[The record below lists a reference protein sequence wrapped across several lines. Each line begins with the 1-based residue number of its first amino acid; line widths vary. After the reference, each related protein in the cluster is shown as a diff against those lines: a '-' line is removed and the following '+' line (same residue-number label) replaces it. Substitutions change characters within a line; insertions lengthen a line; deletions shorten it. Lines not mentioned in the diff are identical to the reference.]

1 SDNDPCDA
9 TAVCASVQAQ
19 RRTQRTLQDG
29 TWQPHPTGCF
39 KQRHPAR
46 IDALKT
52 KTVDA
57 HHSRAGSIK
66 ATVVGLVD
74 SSCILGP
81 HRQHGCPCKTHQA

>member
-1 SDNDPCDA
+1 MQQPCVHRCRLNVARSAHCRMAHGSRIQQDA
-9 TAVCASVQAQ
+9 SSSVIRQGSM
-19 RRTQRTLQDG
+19 RSRPR
-29 TWQPHPTGCF
+29 PS
-39 KQRHPAR
+39 
-46 IDALKT
+46 
-52 KTVDA
+52 DA